1 MSSFDEDLDN
11 DDDEDSVTP
20 RCQVEQNDKEE
31 YVTHEGRSR
40 FYGDPDPRSNDEASD
55 ARSTESTSATVELQQ
70 DTQRRENEEKE

>member
-1 MSSFDEDLDN
+1 MQPELISSLFFHTTDTIL
-11 DDDEDSVTP
+11 VM
-20 RCQVEQNDKEE
+20 VM
-31 YVTHEGRSR
+31 THEGRSR